1 MSRTELVKII
11 SDGKPDPADP
21 KKKDEPRRAPKTVR
35 RIARGLEV
43 SEDVA
48 RTAAGLLPLASVPL
62 LPGSIFVEGDGSA
75 YTNKDGNIVRME
87 DDAGNAFAR
96 KMHEIGNALASKAD
110 DADDAL
116 VRQMRE
122 AVRKG
127 EAAKAFLEAYYKTKP
142 DGCAKCDDEGGATM
156 KQ

>member
-1 MSRTELVKII
+1 MPRTELVKII
-11 SDGKPDPADP
+11 SDGKPDPTDSQ
-21 KKKDEPRRAPKTVR
+21 KKDEPRRAPKTVR

-48 RTAAGLLPLASVPL
+48 RTAAGLLPLASAPL
-62 LPGSIFVEGDGSA
+62 FPGSVFVESDGSA
-75 YTNKDGNIVRME
+75 YTNKDGKIVRIE
-87 DDAGNAFAR
+87 DDAGNALVR
-96 KMHEIGNALASKAD
+96 QMRG
-110 DADDAL
+110 ADDAL
-116 VRQMRE
+116 VRQMHE

-142 DGCAKCDDEGGATM
+142 DVCAKRDDEGGATM